1 MGKTIIKEYK
11 QEGFDV
17 VYSYEIDE
25 YERPNDIWEI
35 FTPADYH
42 EAGITIQYLN
52 AGRDCPKHYT
62 SCNYTPAQLAKEY
75 AAQGRANP
83 SKEAYDSLQK
93 ELSHYLD
100 GICYSAIVE
109 IKRAG
114 IVLATDCIGSDYS
127 DNYGESL
134 EDNAI
139 QCAKEHFCIK
149 DLISQ
154 ARVEAGKLL
163 LQLA

>member
-1 MGKTIIKEYK
+1 MEKTIIKEYK

-25 YERPNDIWEI
+25 YERPNDIWGI

-134 EDNAI
+134 ADNAI